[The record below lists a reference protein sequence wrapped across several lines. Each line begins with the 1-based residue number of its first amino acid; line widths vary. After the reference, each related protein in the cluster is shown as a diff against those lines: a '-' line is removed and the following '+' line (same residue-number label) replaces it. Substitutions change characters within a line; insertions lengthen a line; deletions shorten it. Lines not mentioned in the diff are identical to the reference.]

1 MRRLLTC
8 VLLIGRG
15 SREDGAAA
23 CFGFLDFDIMILGH
37 WFGVMEFKE
46 DTIMNATIG
55 IRRPGI
61 FAYLFYMTM
70 VEGIFAFL
78 FAIEQERAR

>member
-1 MRRLLTC
+1 MKRLLTC

-23 CFGFLDFDIMILGH
+23 CFGFLDFDIMIIGH
-37 WFGVMEFKE
+37 WFGVMEFK
-46 DTIMNATIG
+46 IG

-61 FAYLFYMTM
+61 FAYLHIYS
-70 VEGIFAFL
+70 I
-78 FAIEQERAR
+78 